1 MSKGVCA
8 LLVCTAVFTSPVEL
22 IRAQSPARG
31 AAGTAPAPRAQATLG
46 QLMKGTLYPA
56 SNVVFAAQDQ
66 NPADVP
72 RAKDPNMATDLLAS
86 SYGKWEAVENSAL
99 AIAELAN
106 LLTIPGRKCANG
118 LDVPV
123 GNADWAGFV
132 QALQDA
138 GMTAYTAARTRNQD
152 KITDAAEVMTT
163 ACKNCHDKY
172 RDRPRPAD
180 RCK

>member
-1 MSKGVCA
+1 MSKGVWV
-8 LLVCTAVFTSPVEL
+8 LLVCARISISPVEPA
-22 IRAQSPARG
+22 RAQSPATG
-31 AAGTAPAPRAQATLG
+31 AATPAPAPRAPATLA

-99 AIAELAN
+99 AIAEVAN
-106 LLTIPGRKCANG
+106 LLTLPGRKCANG
-118 LDVPV
+118 LDVPLK
-123 GNADWAGFV
+123 NADWARFV
-132 QALQDA
+132 QQLREA
-138 GMTAYTAARTRNQD
+138 GMTAYAAAQTRNQD
-152 KITDAAEVMTT
+152 KITDAADVMTT
-163 ACKNCHDKY
+163 ACKNCHDRY
-172 RDRPRPAD
+172 RDRRQLGD